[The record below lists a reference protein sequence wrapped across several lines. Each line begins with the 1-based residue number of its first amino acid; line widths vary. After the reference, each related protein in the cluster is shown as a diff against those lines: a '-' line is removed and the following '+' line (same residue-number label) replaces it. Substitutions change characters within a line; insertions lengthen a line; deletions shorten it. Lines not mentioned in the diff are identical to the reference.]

1 MNDDE
6 QVSDGETNEAPVLI
20 LEEPGDGPMP
30 QDITTID
37 QSWVRRNAIEYAI
50 QAACYQ
56 TPGHSMETRFL
67 ALMEQAEVIYQ
78 FIIGGKE

>member
-6 QVSDGETNEAPVLI
+6 QVSDGETNEAPLLVP
-20 LEEPGDGPMP
+20 EE
-30 QDITTID
+30 ISTTID

-78 FIIGGKE
+78 FIIGGKNES

>member
-1 MNDDE
+1 MNDDK
-6 QVSDGETNEAPVLI
+6 QVSDGETNEAPLLVP
-20 LEEPGDGPMP
+20 EE
-30 QDITTID
+30 ISTTID

-78 FIIGGKE
+78 FIIGGKNES

>member
-1 MNDDE
+1 MND
-6 QVSDGETNEAPVLI
+6 DGETNEAPVLVP
-20 LEEPGDGPMP
+20 EE
-30 QDITTID
+30 ISTTID

-78 FIIGGKE
+78 FIIGGKNES

>member
-1 MNDDE
+1 MND
-6 QVSDGETNEAPVLI
+6 DGETNEAPVLVP
-20 LEEPGDGPMP
+20 EE
-30 QDITTID
+30 ISTTID

-78 FIIGGKE
+78 FIVGGKNES

>member
-1 MNDDE
+1 MND
-6 QVSDGETNEAPVLI
+6 DGETNEAPLLVP
-20 LEEPGDGPMP
+20 EE
-30 QDITTID
+30 ISTTID

-78 FIIGGKE
+78 FIIGGKNES